1 VQGRADDGGA
11 AVTAP
16 VASAALKWLTLAA
29 RLAVGLLFVVAGVL
43 KLGDP
48 TAFATEIGNYR
59 FLPELA
65 PWLAVTLP
73 STEILVGAALI
84 VAPLQWRRAASLAAM
99 GLLVMFTVAI
109 VHVVRAGINVD
120 CGCFGGNT
128 GPVTL
133 WTGVRDL
140 GLLAAAALVFRGTK
154 EYAK

>member
-1 VQGRADDGGA
+1 M
-11 AVTAP
+11 TAP
-16 VASAALKWLTLAA
+16 VASATMKWLTLAA
-29 RLAVGLLFVVAGVL
+29 RLAVGALFIVAGAL

-48 TAFATEIGNYR
+48 TAFATEIANYR

-73 STEILVGAALI
+73 SVEMVVGAAMI
-84 VAPLQWRRAASLAAM
+84 VAPMKWRRAASLAAM

-120 CGCFGGNT
+120 CGCFGGNS
-128 GPVTL
+128 GPVTI

-140 GLLAAAALVFRGTK
+140 ALLAAAALVFRGTK